1 MTTVLA
7 AIDSGACARPVLETA
22 TRVATLF
29 GATARGLHVRENGSD
44 APDRLARA
52 AAIELREATGERVP
66 AIVHAAAEPD
76 VVALVLGARGI
87 HGGPQ
92 PAGSTALEVITR
104 VAKPVVVVPPRA
116 QPLAPFRRILVPLEG
131 TAESSQ
137 ALAETIELATRA
149 DLEIVALHVHSPA
162 SVPAFSDQTH
172 HELRAWERE
181 FISRYAPRAAARL
194 IRRLGT
200 AADDV
205 AAVAHDADADL
216 IVLAWSQDLA
226 PGRARVVRQTLA
238 RSAIPVLLV
247 PVGTTTGL
255 P

>member
-1 MTTVLA
+1 
-7 AIDSGACARPVLETA
+7 
-22 TRVATLF
+22 
-29 GATARGLHVRENGSD
+29 VRENGSD
-44 APDRLARA
+44 APNRLARA

-131 TAESSQ
+131 TAESSE

-172 HELRAWERE
+172 HEVRAWERE

-194 IRRLGT
+194 IR
-200 AADDV
+200 A
-205 AAVAHDADADL
+205 
-216 IVLAWSQDLA
+216 LA
-226 PGRARVVRQTLA
+226 PRPTTSPPSRTTLTPTSSRWRGVRTSPRGARVVRQTM
-238 RSAIPVLLV
+238 IPE
-247 PVGTTTGL
+247 
-255 P
+255 